1 MEFIQRDIGLFGW
14 ATGGISRAQATVFR
28 GLLEQFGTGEYE
40 EVEARAKAL
49 ADRPRRVFWNRSPEP
64 VWMAKTF
71 ALTAAVLHGRREH
84 VLPELEALTE
94 ALQQTSGNGR
104 TLLLVVRVNRAVVLL
119 GQERYADAES
129 EAAGI
134 LREVTRLAHLTQ
146 VADIELS
153 ALACLAEALCGQRR
167 FEEAEAVARG
177 NLSRATENRAASL
190 RSLLV
195 RCLNGQGRYEE
206 ALAESRQPTPP
217 ASRAGSGQSAMVIAA
232 ALHGLGRRDE
242 AEVMARQ
249 SLYECEQFLH
259 ATHPRIREARDL
271 LTHITAAGPPPEA
284 PDAGGGSS

>member
-1 MEFIQRDIGLFGW
+1 M
-14 ATGGISRAQATVFR
+14 
-28 GLLEQFGTGEYE
+28 
-40 EVEARAKAL
+40 
-49 ADRPRRVFWNRSPEP
+49 
-64 VWMAKTF
+64 
-71 ALTAAVLHGRREH
+71 
-84 VLPELEALTE
+84 
-94 ALQQTSGNGR
+94 
-104 TLLLVVRVNRAVVLL
+104 
-119 GQERYADAES
+119 
-129 EAAGI
+129 
-134 LREVTRLAHLTQ
+134 TRLAHLTQ
-146 VADIELS
+146 VADVELS

-242 AEVMARQ
+242 AEVMVRQ
-249 SLYECEQFLH
+249 SLHECEQFLH